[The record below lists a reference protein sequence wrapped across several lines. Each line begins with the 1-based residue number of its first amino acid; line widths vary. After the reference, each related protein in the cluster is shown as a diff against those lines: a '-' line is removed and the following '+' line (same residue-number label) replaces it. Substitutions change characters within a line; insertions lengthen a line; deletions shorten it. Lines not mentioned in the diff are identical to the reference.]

1 MKSRFEKARKALI
14 FWTLWIGL
22 GAVAGAACML
32 IDPSGKIMGM
42 DAMLPF
48 FQKMPLADVLFQNFV
63 FSGISLLIVNGLTN
77 LTAAVLLLRRK
88 HAGVVLGGFFGITLM
103 LWICVQF
110 WLLSTNVM
118 STLYFLF
125 GLAQALTGYAAWVFE
140 RQETFAVRREDDP
153 QIGTNPKRLVV
164 YFSRMGYVRRKAFEE
179 AARTG
184 AEVYEIQAAER
195 TEGTLGFWW
204 CGRYAM
210 HRWPMPI
217 RPVTVDLTAYE
228 HVTICSPIW
237 AFAMAAPVRA
247 FCQAASGKIREAD
260 YLLVHFSPASYEN
273 AADEM
278 DRLLGLKRTGF
289 RSFVCRTG
297 RFREMPKK
305 PSAHLPA

>member
-48 FQKMPLADVLFQNFV
+48 FQKIPLADVLFQNFV

-103 LWICVQF
+103 LWICIQF
-110 WLLSTNVM
+110 WLLPTNVM
-118 STLYFLF
+118 STLYFFF

-140 RQETFAVRREDDP
+140 QQETFAVRREDDP

-164 YFSRMGYVRRKAFEE
+164 YFSRMGYVRRKALEE

-184 AEVYEIQAAER
+184 AEVYEIQSAER

-237 AFAMAAPVRA
+237 AFALAASVRA

-305 PSAHLPA
+305 PSAHFPA